1 MPALTQIGT
10 SGIKDNA
17 ITTAKIVDSNVTSA
31 KVADNA
37 VTNAKV
43 ADNAVTTAKISD
55 GAVAT
60 ADIADGAINNAKVNT
75 NAAIVT
81 SKISGLT
88 QAIDGGLGRLE
99 NEVGLLN
106 VNRLVDNSA
115 VIDDFVK
122 GFSDAFTDETGVNTG
137 SNSNLLYNNTTDT
150 YAATDNLAVTQLGAD
165 TVNWQGNKSN
175 WTFGFSNSDG
185 NALGLESS
193 EGSFGGNARTTIRTV
208 AAIDRAKVTA
218 SGGDFLKL
226 RANNKS
232 SINGGVGVVHVDYA
246 SHIPGDTASNYW
258 GAGIFSNSSSHWF
271 NGNPSNAG
279 VKAAMLW
286 FSSSIY
292 AYNVRSQGNSGAVS
306 YTAGSS
312 GTEITLGLD
321 NSTNRMY
328 AKLNGTLNTTLNNA
342 WASSDGSPIDG
353 NFYIIAN
360 SSGEGNNLDLDFIK
374 TELLNDSGQA
384 ANAVLAS
391 TFQSQ
396 ARTATSAP
404 STVRLVLLGKEEVT
418 QNINTDTV
426 FQVSRNNASN
436 FSAITMTESG
446 TYNSSGVKIYTGTV
460 DVSGQP
466 SGTQLVL
473 KVTSA
478 LNKRFTIHGYS
489 LLYK

>member
-1 MPALTQIGT
+1 MASNSKNIAELLNT
-10 SGIKDNA
+10 
-17 ITTAKIVDSNVTSA
+17 DST
-31 KVADNA
+31 
-37 VTNAKV
+37 
-43 ADNAVTTAKISD
+43 I
-55 GAVAT
+55 AT
-60 ADIADGAINNAKVNT
+60 ADIADGAINNAKVAT

-88 QAIDGGLGRLE
+88 AAIDGGLGRLE

-122 GFSDAFTDETGVNTG
+122 GFSDAFIDETGVNTG

-150 YAATDNLAVTQLGAD
+150 YAATDNLAVTQIGAD

-175 WTFGFSNSDG
+175 WVFGFSNSDG

-193 EGSFGGNARTTIRTV
+193 ESSFGGNARTTIRTV
-208 AAIDRAKVTA
+208 NAIDRAKVTA
-218 SGGDFLKL
+218 SGGDFLKF
-226 RANNKS
+226 RANNTS
-232 SINGGVGVVHVDYA
+232 GINGGIGVVHVDYA
-246 SHIPGDTASNYW
+246 SHIPGDTQGNYW

-271 NGNPSNAG
+271 NGNPSTAG
-279 VKAAMLW
+279 VKASLLY
-286 FSSSIY
+286 FSNANAY

-312 GTEITLGLD
+312 GTEWTLGID
-321 NSTNRMY
+321 NSTNRFY

-342 WASSDGSPIDG
+342 WASSNGSVIDG
-353 NFYIIAN
+353 NFYIIAT
-360 SSGEGNNLDLDFIK
+360 SAGEGNNVDFDFVK

-384 ANAVLAS
+384 SNAVLAS

-404 STVRLVLLGKEEVT
+404 STVRLVLLGKEEAT
-418 QNINTDTV
+418 QTLNTDTV
-426 FQVSRNNASN
+426 FSISRNNGSN
-436 FSAITMTESG
+436 FSAVTMAESG

-473 KVTSA
+473 KITST